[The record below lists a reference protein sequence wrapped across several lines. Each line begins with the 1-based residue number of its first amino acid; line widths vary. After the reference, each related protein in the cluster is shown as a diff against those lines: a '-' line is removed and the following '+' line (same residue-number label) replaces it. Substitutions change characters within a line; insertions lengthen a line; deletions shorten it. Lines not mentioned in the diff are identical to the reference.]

1 MAMLRLMRYTLVLCT
16 LLLATLTAQAADRG
30 GVKCSGVV
38 NATHISTGGM
48 NLWLEFE
55 NDSSHTVVVKSGEVQ
70 LYIGDRY
77 VMTISLRDK
86 VVIPRCS
93 RSEVLLPLRFTSSSN
108 LKNVVLLRKVMRGDE
123 DVSVSYKLRAG
134 TRLIKRTFRAE
145 DVALSE
151 IFDNFAI
158 SDAVISEFRS
168 VLE

>member
-1 MAMLRLMRYTLVLCT
+1 
-16 LLLATLTAQAADRG
+16 
-30 GVKCSGVV
+30 
-38 NATHISTGGM
+38 
-48 NLWLEFE
+48 
-55 NDSSHTVVVKSGEVQ
+55 VKSGEVQ

-93 RSEVLLPLRFTSSSN
+93 RSEVLLSLRFTSSSN

-123 DVSVSYKLRAG
+123 DVRVSYKLRAG